1 VSIVQENRQS
11 FQQSEKYFCC
21 VVFLSIYLYTTGMD
35 INKIIM
41 NAGSQSELAR
51 MLGVER
57 GAVWLWKRN
66 GVIPKS
72 RLWQIQLH
80 FPELLKDK
88 S

>member
-1 VSIVQENRQS
+1 
-11 FQQSEKYFCC
+11 
-21 VVFLSIYLYTTGMD
+21 MD
-35 INKIIM
+35 INKIII

-66 GVIPKS
+66 GIIPMA
-72 RLWQIQLH
+72 RVWQIQLH
-80 FPELLKDK
+80 FPELLKER

>member
-1 VSIVQENRQS
+1 MQNNHLS
-11 FQQSEKYFCC
+11 
-21 VVFLSIYLYTTGMD
+21 VVFLSIYLYTIGMD

-66 GVIPKS
+66 GIIPMA
-72 RLWQIQLH
+72 RVWQIQLH
-80 FPELLKDK
+80 FPELLKDRT
-88 S
+88 

>member
-1 VSIVQENRQS
+1 
-11 FQQSEKYFCC
+11 
-21 VVFLSIYLYTTGMD
+21 MD

-41 NAGSQSELAR
+41 KAGSQSELAR

-88 S
+88 P